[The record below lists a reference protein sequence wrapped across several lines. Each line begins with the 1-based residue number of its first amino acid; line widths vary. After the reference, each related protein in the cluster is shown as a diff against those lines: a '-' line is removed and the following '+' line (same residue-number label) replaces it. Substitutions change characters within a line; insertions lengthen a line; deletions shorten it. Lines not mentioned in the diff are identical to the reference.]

1 MNVQPVDLCNE
12 LRKSVESPLAFAPV
26 VICRPVAR
34 KLSHRR
40 ELHALRLVRYGLLL
54 RPLGGHNPS
63 TKLIELFLREAH
75 LEGTNRCPGMGHSAS
90 LSSSTSIFML
100 RGFGN
105 CSLSVA
111 K

>member
-1 MNVQPVDLCNE
+1 MNVQAIDLCNE
-12 LRKSVESPLAFAPV
+12 LRQGVEFPLAFPPV
-26 VICRPVAR
+26 IICRPVAR

-40 ELHALRLVRYGLLL
+40 ELYALRLIRYGLLL
-54 RPLGGHNPS
+54 RPLGRHNPS

-90 LSSSTSIFML
+90 LFSSTRIFMF